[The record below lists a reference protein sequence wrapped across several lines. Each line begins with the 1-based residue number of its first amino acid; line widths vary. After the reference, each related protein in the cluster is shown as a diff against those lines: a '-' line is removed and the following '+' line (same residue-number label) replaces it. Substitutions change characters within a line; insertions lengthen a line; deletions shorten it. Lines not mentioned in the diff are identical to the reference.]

1 MLLLFYFLVVL
12 VRGRRDFEHFR
23 HGLIQKLFLFLFFL
37 LLQIL
42 KEKKRGVWS
51 LESISAASCVD
62 RSKKKSIEKSREEEE
77 EEFFEKFFVDFEGE
91 I

>member
-1 MLLLFYFLVVL
+1 
-12 VRGRRDFEHFR
+12 
-23 HGLIQKLFLFLFFL
+23 
-37 LLQIL
+37 L